1 MRISDWS
8 SDVCSS
14 DLLIEKELA
23 KTPTAA
29 GHEHRALL
37 ENLLGIVGLL
47 DRDQAVARRYFLK
60 AQASDPG
67 QPIGFLNCAF
77 LDVHEDRFA
86 EALKNVEKVIEP
98 TYWPMT
104 GDRVL
109 LDRKSTRL
117 NSSHQ
122 CAARMP
128 SSA

>member
-67 QPIGFLNCAF
+67 QPIGFLNRS
-77 LDVHEDRFA
+77 EER
-86 EALKNVEKVIEP
+86 
-98 TYWPMT
+98 
-104 GDRVL
+104 RVG
-109 LDRKSTRL
+109 KECVSTCRSRWSPYHTKKT
-117 NSSHQ
+117 NHIPNNNIIPQ
-122 CAARMP
+122 YNT
-128 SSA
+128 